1 MIHSIPLY
9 VSRCSRLFTTPSEA
23 GSPGRRIDNLNLDI
37 KLDPSEPWKYDF
49 KNTMISEG
57 DWEDGWDPL

>member
-1 MIHSIPLY
+1 MVHSIPPCVL
-9 VSRCSRLFTTPSEA
+9 RSRLFTTPLEA
-23 GSPGRRIDNLNLDI
+23 DSPGRRIDNLNLDI

-57 DWEDGWDPL
+57 DWDDGRDPS